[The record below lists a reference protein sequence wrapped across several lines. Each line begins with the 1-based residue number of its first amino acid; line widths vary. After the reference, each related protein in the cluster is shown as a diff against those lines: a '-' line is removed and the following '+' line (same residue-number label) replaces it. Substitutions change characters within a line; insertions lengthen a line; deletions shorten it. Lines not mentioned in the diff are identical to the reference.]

1 MNVRSQFKYYIYTN
15 RSYLDSRQL
24 CILNRLY
31 SSRKKRMWILQ
42 LNCWCGS
49 ISGQH
54 SFTHFEYSGQFIL
67 YIFFIVVN
75 WFPFGIGWNDDSHE
89 TNDATRFFFRIQNHS
104 NWWNSRSFNYDI
116 SFERENAEILLTFWI
131 DSIMQKSQKKF
142 NYHLKRVEWL
152 QSYDFRNLSFR
163 SVSFS
168 LFYSDISHYSHT
180 NRCRYKCAV
189 TLTVFN
195 RLNAFNQLD

>member
-89 TNDATRFFFRIQNHS
+89 TNDATRFFFS
-104 NWWNSRSFNYDI
+104 D
-116 SFERENAEILLTFWI
+116 T
-131 DSIMQKSQKKF
+131 KSQQLMKFKKF
-142 NYHLKRVEWL
+142 QLWYFFRERKRWNFTYIL
-152 QSYDFRNLSFR
+152 
-163 SVSFS
+163 
-168 LFYSDISHYSHT
+168 
-180 NRCRYKCAV
+180 
-189 TLTVFN
+189 N
-195 RLNAFNQLD
+195 RLYHAKITKEIQLSLEKSRMIAAVRFP

>member
-31 SSRKKRMWILQ
+31 SSREKRMWILQ

-54 SFTHFEYSGQFIL
+54 SFTHFEYSGQFI
-67 YIFFIVVN
+67 VVN

-89 TNDATRFFFRIQNHS
+89 TNDAQRFFFRIQNHS

-163 SVSFS
+163 SVSLSVLFRYFTLFTHES
-168 LFYSDISHYSHT
+168 LSLQM
-180 NRCRYKCAV
+180 RCH
-189 TLTVFN
+189 FN
-195 RLNAFNQLD
+195 SI

>member
-89 TNDATRFFFRIQNHS
+89 TNDAQRFFFGYKITAIDEIQ
-104 NWWNSRSFNYDI
+104 
-116 SFERENAEILLTFWI
+116 EV
-131 DSIMQKSQKKF
+131 SIMIFLSREKTLKF
-142 NYHLKRVEWL
+142 YLHFESTLSCKNHKRN
-152 QSYDFRNLSFR
+152 S
-163 SVSFS
+163 
-168 LFYSDISHYSHT
+168 IIT
-180 NRCRYKCAV
+180 
-189 TLTVFN
+189 
-195 RLNAFNQLD
+195 